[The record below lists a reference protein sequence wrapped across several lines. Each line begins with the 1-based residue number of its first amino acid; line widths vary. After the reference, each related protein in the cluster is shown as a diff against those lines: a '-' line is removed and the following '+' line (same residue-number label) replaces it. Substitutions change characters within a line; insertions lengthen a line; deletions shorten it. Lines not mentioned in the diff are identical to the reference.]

1 MTIID
6 RPPAPQRTAHDGGVG
21 LLGAVRRHPLLTFFL
36 LANGLSWLAWL
47 PYILSLDGLGLWG
60 VEFPAL
66 LGTSQLLGVLPGAY
80 LGPIGSAL
88 LVTAIVDGRAGLRSW
103 AGRLLRWNVNWR
115 WYAVT
120 LLAVPAAALLAGLM
134 FSGGEFRAPSSVML
148 LAYLPLLLFQMVTT
162 GLAEEP
168 GWRDFA
174 LYRMQR
180 TMGPLRSALVL
191 GPLWGLWHLPLF
203 LTEWGGW
210 PDATWTRPVV
220 FLVFCFAFNIV
231 MSWVF
236 NRTGESLPMSMLMH
250 AGTNTFASS
259 LGAEMF
265 PSLDAEASLL
275 SMTVAAVI
283 ASIVLV
289 LATRGRLGL
298 PAPTPPS
305 PEPGLGRAA
314 LSSRP

>member
-6 RPPAPQRTAHDGGVG
+6 RPPAPQRTAQDAGVG

-120 LLAVPAAALLAGLM
+120 LLSVPAAALLAGLM
-134 FSGGEFRAPSSVML
+134 FSGGEVRAPSSVML

-174 LYRMQR
+174 LSRMQR